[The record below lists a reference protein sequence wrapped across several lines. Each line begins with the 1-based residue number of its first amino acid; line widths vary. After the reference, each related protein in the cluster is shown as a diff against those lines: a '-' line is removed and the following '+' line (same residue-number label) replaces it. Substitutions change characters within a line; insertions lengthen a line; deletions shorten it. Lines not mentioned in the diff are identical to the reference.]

1 MYRNQENIQHLGPM
15 AQDFYRIFNYGNSDK
30 VIHGIDSDGV
40 LLATIKGVYLNLNQL
55 SDSLNINTKANQVDQ
70 VKINNISIQL
80 ADISKKINGLESS
93 YFKNKNLLKQ
103 LSQDNKTQDSMID
116 YIQSNVNQIKNQ
128 IIVYKLLGFRVLFF
142 IAGILIGSGLFGLKI
157 YWRRQND

>member
-1 MYRNQENIQHLGPM
+1 MHSDQDGQLKIQAQGGVDISFSDDKSLASVSDFDGWGHISDESIKVGKMSINPVNILAKFRELPIQYWVYRNQENVQHLGPM

-70 VKINNISIQL
+70 VKIDNISIQL
-80 ADISKKINGLESS
+80 G
-93 YFKNKNLLKQ
+93 YFKE
-103 LSQDNKTQDSMID
+103 D
-116 YIQSNVNQIKNQ
+116 
-128 IIVYKLLGFRVLFF
+128 
-142 IAGILIGSGLFGLKI
+142 
-157 YWRRQND
+157 

>member
-1 MYRNQENIQHLGPM
+1 M

-55 SDSLNINTKANQVDQ
+55 SDSLDINTNSNQFDQ
-70 VKINNISIQL
+70 VKINNISSQL
-80 ADISKKINGLESS
+80 ADISNKINDLESS

-103 LSQDNKTQDSMID
+103 LSEDNKTQDSMID

-128 IIVYKLLGFRVLFF
+128 IIVNKLLGFRVLFF
-142 IAGILIGSGLFGLKI
+142 IIGILIGSGLFGLKT
-157 YWRRQND
+157 YWRRQHD